1 MTARAMVAILIGL
14 ATAAPAAAQT
24 NSGAYLAARHAAQ
37 QSDFGPAA
45 TYFTRA
51 LIQDPRNPALLEAAI
66 GAFVGLG
73 DVDRAV
79 PVARRMIQA
88 GGESQVANIVLLA
101 DAVHRGA
108 WDAAV
113 EDIEA
118 GQSVGPLFDG
128 LVLAW
133 AQVGLGRMS
142 DAIAGFDAVVD
153 TPGVGAFG
161 LYHKALALASVGDFE
176 GADAILAGEGEEAV
190 PLTRR
195 GVLARAQILSQL
207 ERNEDAVALIDSTFG
222 ERLDPELKEL
232 RAELDTGGTVPFD
245 IVTTPVDGVAETV
258 YSIAGALE
266 GEASDNYTL
275 LYSRIAEYLRPDL
288 TDATLQTADL
298 LENLGQYDM
307 AVDAYRR
314 VQRDDPAFYVAE
326 LGRAETLEDSGK
338 VDAAIEVLDSL
349 SDTHGDVSMVH
360 VALGDTL
367 RRLERFDEATA
378 AYDRAIDLFEEEDAG
393 QWGVYFARGI
403 THERS
408 DSWEAAEA
416 DFRKALELRPDQ
428 PQVLNY
434 LGYSYVEMGE
444 NLDEALD
451 LIERAVAAQPNSG
464 YIVDSLGW
472 VYYRLG
478 RYEEAVEQL
487 ERATELLPTDPILT
501 DHLGDA
507 LWAVERR
514 REAQFQWRRALSFD
528 PEEEEAQRIR
538 RKLEVGLDLV
548 LEEEGEEPIA
558 IAKDGG

>member
-1 MTARAMVAILIGL
+1 MSARAMVALAAGL
-14 ATAAPAAAQT
+14 VLAVPAMAQT

-37 QSDFGPAA
+37 QSDFDAAA

-51 LIQDPRNPALLEAAI
+51 LIQDPRNPALMESAI

-79 PVARRMIQA
+79 PVARRMIQS
-88 GGESQVANIVLLA
+88 GSDSQIANLVLMG
-101 DAVHRGA
+101 DAAAREA
-108 WDAAV
+108 WDAVV

-128 LVLAW
+128 LVKAW
-133 AQVGLGRMS
+133 AQVGLGRVS
-142 DAIAGFDAVVD
+142 DAIESFDEVVE

-161 LYHKALALASVGDFE
+161 LYHKALALALVGDYE
-176 GADAILAGEGEEAV
+176 GADAILASEGEDSV

-195 GVLARAQILSQL
+195 GVVAHAKILSQL
-207 ERNEDAVALIDSTFG
+207 ERNEEALALIDETFG
-222 ERLDPELKEL
+222 DRLDPELSDL
-232 RAELDTGGTVPFD
+232 RARLAEDETVPFD
-245 IVTTPVDGVAETV
+245 TVTSAKDGVAETV
-258 YSIAGALE
+258 FSIAGALE
-266 GEASDNYTL
+266 GEASDSYTL
-275 LYSRIAEYLRPDL
+275 LYSRMAEHLRPGL
-288 TDATLQTADL
+288 SDAILQTADL
-298 LENLGQYDM
+298 LESLGKHDM

-314 VQRDDPAFYVAE
+314 VPRDDPAFYVAE
-326 LGRAETLEDSGK
+326 LGRAGALEASDR
-338 VDAAIEVLDSL
+338 VDAAIEVMESL
-349 SDTHGDVSMVH
+349 ADTHGDISSVH

-367 RRLERFDEATA
+367 RRLERFEEATA
-378 AYDRAIDLFEEEDAG
+378 AYDRAIALFEEDEPS

-408 DSWEAAEA
+408 DEWKAAEA

-478 RYEEAVEQL
+478 RYDEAVEQL

-507 LWAVERR
+507 LWAVDRR
-514 REAQFQWRRALSFD
+514 REARFQWRRALSFD
-528 PEEEEAQRIR
+528 PEKDEAERIR

-548 LEEEGEEPIA
+548 LEEEGVEPMA